1 MSIRVVD
8 PGPLTTIQDA
18 GRIGW
23 AHLGVPR
30 AGWLDPN
37 SATLA
42 NRLVGNVVGAALL
55 ETTFGGV
62 SFVTGRAQTFA
73 VTGARC
79 RVTAGG
85 RAVPLDEP
93 VTVRAGVEVVVG
105 GATVGVRSYV
115 ALGGGITVPAVLGSR
130 SRDTLAGIGPD
141 VLRGGVL
148 LPLGVAR
155 PPSPLDVPPPE
166 PFPGPRTGSRTGVLR
181 LHRGPR
187 ADWLEDPAALD
198 GAAYTV
204 GAASNRVGLR
214 LEGRPV
220 RRRAGEVVSEGVVL
234 GAVQVPGSGQPVVFL
249 QDHPTTGG
257 YPVVAVLDPRD
268 LAACAQARPG
278 ERFTLRLV

>member
-1 MSIRVVD
+1 MSIQVLD

-18 GRIGW
+18 GRPGW

-30 AGWLDPN
+30 AGWLDAD

-42 NRLVGNVVGAALL
+42 NRLVGNDEGAALL

-62 SFVTGRAQTFA
+62 SFVARRALTFA

-79 RVTAGG
+79 RVTAAG
-85 RAVPLDEP
+85 RAVPTDEP
-93 VTVRAGVEVVVG
+93 VTVRAGAEVVVG
-105 GATVGVRSYV
+105 AALTGVRSYV
-115 ALGGGITVPAVLGSR
+115 ALGGGVAVPAVLGSR
-130 SRDTLAGIGPD
+130 SRDTLAGVGPD
-141 VLRGGVL
+141 VLRPGTV

-155 PPSPLDVPPPE
+155 QPSPLDVPPR
-166 PFPGPRTGSRTGVLR
+166 GPRTGVLR

-187 ADWLEDPAALD
+187 ADWLLDPAALD
-198 GAAYTV
+198 GATYTI
-204 GAASNRVGLR
+204 AAESNRVGVR
-214 LEGRPV
+214 LDGRPV
-220 RRRAGEVVSEGVVL
+220 QRRAGELASEGIVL
-234 GAVQVPGSGQPVVFL
+234 GSVQVPGSGQPVVFL
-249 QDHPTTGG
+249 HDHPTTGG

>member
-30 AGWLDPN
+30 AGWLDQD

-42 NRLVGNVVGAALL
+42 NRLVGNPAGAALL

-62 SFVTGRAQTFA
+62 SFVTGRALTFA

-79 RVTAGG
+79 RVTAHG

-105 GATVGVRSYV
+105 DTTAGVRSYV

-141 VLRGGVL
+141 VLRSGVL
-148 LPLGVAR
+148 LPLGAAR
-155 PPSPLDVPPPE
+155 PPSPLDVPPS
-166 PFPGPRTGSRTGVLR
+166 GSRTGSRPGVLR

-198 GAAYTV
+198 GAVYTV

-214 LEGRPV
+214 LEGPPV
-220 RRRAGEVVSEGVVL
+220 PRRAGEVPSEGVVL

-257 YPVVAVLDPRD
+257 YPVVAVLDTRD